1 MNISLNWIKNYVE
14 TAGISD
20 QEIADILTLTGLEV
34 EEMEATGTDFEN
46 FVVGEVLEV
55 RAHPNADKL
64 QVCRV
69 DQGDGE
75 TVQIV
80 CGATNVAEGQK
91 VPVAKVGA
99 EIPVPMKDGTLLKI
113 KKMKLRGEETRGM
126 IYTGS
131 AIGLTQEVSR
141 IERRDER

>member
-1 MNISLNWIKNYVE
+1 
-14 TAGISD
+14 
-20 QEIADILTLTGLEV
+20 
-34 EEMEATGTDFEN
+34 MEATGTDFEN

-64 QVCRV
+64 QVCRA

-80 CGATNVAEGQK
+80 CGAPNVTEGQK

-99 EIPVPMKDGTLLKI
+99 EIRVPRIDGTLLII
-113 KKMKLRGEETRGM
+113 KTMKLRGEESREM
-126 IYTGS
+126 ICYES
-131 AIGLTQEVSR
+131 EISLSK
-141 IERRDER
+141 DHS

>member
-20 QEIADILTLTGLEV
+20 QEIDDILTLTGLEV

-80 CGATNVAEGQK
+80 CGAPNVADRK
-91 VPVAKVGA
+91 STRLNSSHVAISYAVFC
-99 EIPVPMKDGTLLKI
+99 LKQR
-113 KKMKLRGEETRGM
+113 KRAG
-126 IYTGS
+126 
-131 AIGLTQEVSR
+131 
-141 IERRDER
+141 